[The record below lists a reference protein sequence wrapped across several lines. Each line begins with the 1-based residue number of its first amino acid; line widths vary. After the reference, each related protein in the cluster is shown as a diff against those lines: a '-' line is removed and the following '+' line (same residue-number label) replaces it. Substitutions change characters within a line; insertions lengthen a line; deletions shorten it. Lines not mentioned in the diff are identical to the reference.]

1 VAGREETPVAKR
13 EKRKEEDLEINDD
26 PRPKDT
32 VAWNRLK
39 LMVMDEACDRAWG
52 CALYRMHRN
61 GLIDTE
67 QREAG
72 DRYWKLPDEYKK
84 VQDIDPDD
92 VIPESRVAVTNR
104 IARKKKR
111 MAEVRGLLGMGRGLL
126 DSLVIEDLYPSTER
140 QKVFLR
146 AMLQQ
151 LAIFFKTGR
160 RKL

>member
-1 VAGREETPVAKR
+1 MPKP
-13 EKRKEEDLEINDD
+13 RKLGDMPQAEPTIKDD

-72 DRYWKLPDEYKK
+72 DRYWKAVDEYSRVQGRDPDE
-84 VQDIDPDD
+84 
-92 VIPESRVAVTNR
+92 VIPEAKG
-104 IARKKKR
+104 AFLRKVERLKKR
-111 MAEVRGLLGMGRGLL
+111 RQEIIDILGLGRGLL
-126 DSLVIEDLYPSTER
+126 DRLILEDEYPATER
-140 QKVFLR
+140 QKVFIR

-160 RKL
+160 RKVRGA

>member
-1 VAGREETPVAKR
+1 VAKR
-13 EKRKEEDLEINDD
+13 EKRVDPEIKDD

-72 DRYWKLPDEYKK
+72 DRYWKLIDEYKK
-84 VQDIDPDD
+84 VQEIDPDD
-92 VIPESRVAVTNR
+92 VIEDSRAAVINR
-104 IARKKKR
+104 IMRKKKR
-111 MAEVRGLLGMGRGLL
+111 RDEVVGILGMGRGLL
-126 DSLVIEDLYPSTER
+126 DSVVIEDIYPATER

-146 AMLQQ
+146 AMLQS

-160 RKL
+160 KKL

>member
-1 VAGREETPVAKR
+1 MAKR
-13 EKRKEEDLEINDD
+13 EKRADPEIKDD
-26 PRPKDT
+26 PRPKDA
-32 VAWNRLK
+32 VAWNRLR

-72 DRYWKLPDEYKK
+72 DRYWKLIDEYNK
-84 VQDIDPDD
+84 VQEIDPDD
-92 VIPESRVAVTNR
+92 VIEDSRAAVINR
-104 IARKKKR
+104 IMRKKKR
-111 MAEVRGLLGMGRGLL
+111 RDDVVGILGLGRGLL
-126 DSLVIEDLYPSTER
+126 DSVVIEDIYPATER
-140 QKVFLR
+140 QKIFMR

>member
-1 VAGREETPVAKR
+1 MPKPKPSKSDMSIR
-13 EKRKEEDLEINDD
+13 DD

-72 DRYWKLPDEYKK
+72 DRYCHIIEDWKATQK
-84 VQDIDPDD
+84 IDPDEFEGRD
-92 VIPESRVAVTNR
+92 REFQLNR
-104 IARKKKR
+104 IERAKRRREEVVEITGSARR
-111 MAEVRGLLGMGRGLL
+111 LL
-126 DSLVIEDLYPSTER
+126 DDVVLSNMYPSTEAEKR
-140 QKVFLR
+140 TMKLVLEV
-146 AMLQQ
+146 
-151 LAIFFKTGR
+151 LAIFLKTGR
-160 RKL
+160 KGARKTA